1 MGFPSERRGGQTVR
15 PPADL
20 LKLHRHSLTTLLVIG
35 GQAVERQAVALS
47 FHRSSPAT
55 QGPFVTVDCRR
66 EEDRLR
72 SSIEAL
78 VSNVAPDPGPD
89 PIRGAWSGT
98 LFLDQIDALS
108 SECQRLLLWFLKHT
122 LGGSLGSENGWP
134 VRLAAGVR
142 KGAPSGGFLPE
153 LQDEIDKIRVD
164 LSEAQAGA
172 A

>member
-1 MGFPSERRGGQTVR
+1 M
-15 PPADL
+15 
-20 LKLHRHSLTTLLVIG
+20 
-35 GQAVERQAVALS
+35 
-47 FHRSSPAT
+47 
-55 QGPFVTVDCRR
+55 VDCRR
-66 EEDRLR
+66 EEERLR

-78 VSNVAPDPGPD
+78 VSNAAPDPGPD

-108 SECQRLLLWFLKHT
+108 FECQRLLLWFLKHT
-122 LGGSLGSENGWP
+122 LGGSMGAESGWP

-142 KGAPSGGFLPE
+142 NGTRSGGFLPE

-164 LSEAQAGA
+164 LSEVHAGA